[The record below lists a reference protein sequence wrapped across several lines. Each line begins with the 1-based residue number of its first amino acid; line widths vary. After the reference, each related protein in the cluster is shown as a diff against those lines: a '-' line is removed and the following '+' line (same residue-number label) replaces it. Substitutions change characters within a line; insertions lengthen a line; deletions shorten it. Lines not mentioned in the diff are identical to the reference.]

1 MSDRGFYEFDCYRID
16 TTDRLLLID
25 GDIVPLAQKTFEVL
39 LALVERN
46 GQIVEKEELMQKVWP
61 DAFVEE
67 GNLTQH
73 IYKLRKTLGR
83 SPSGQHYI
91 ENLPRRGYRFVA
103 RIKGLTVEHK
113 PESSPEMPVDSL
125 AVLPFRNTNAA
136 SEYLS
141 DGLANTITYSL
152 SQLPGLKLMS
162 RSAVYRYKGREVDPQ
177 TVGRE
182 LGVRAVVTGRVVQR
196 NDDLIVSAELVDA
209 TDNSLLWGRQYER
222 TLTDVLAVE
231 KEIAREISENLRLK
245 LSGEE
250 ATKLNSHQT
259 ESTEAYRLYLQGRY
273 HVERM
278 TSYSLR
284 KGVTIFEQAIVTD
297 PDYMLAYVGLT
308 DAWILG
314 SDWVFA
320 PREVMPKT
328 QAAALRLLKVDKSF
342 AEAHAALAYVKAFFE
357 WDWKEAESEYRR
369 AIELNPNQVPI
380 EYARFLAAM
389 GRFDEAIAEIRRA
402 ERLDPVSPRIKTW
415 VGRILFAARH
425 YEESERQFRASS
437 ELDPHYVCAP
447 ILISEPLVSQARY
460 DEAID
465 SIQKFITMD
474 RSVDNLGYL
483 GFAYAKAGNRNEAL
497 KTLDE
502 IHRLSHQSYVSP
514 YYIAIIYV
522 GLGERDEAFIWLN
535 KALEDRA
542 SQIIELRTDPK
553 LDSLRSDTR
562 FRDLLARVGLK
573 P

>member
-1 MSDRGFYEFDCYRID
+1 
-16 TTDRLLLID
+16 
-25 GDIVPLAQKTFEVL
+25 
-39 LALVERN
+39 
-46 GQIVEKEELMQKVWP
+46 
-61 DAFVEE
+61 
-67 GNLTQH
+67 
-73 IYKLRKTLGR
+73 
-83 SPSGQHYI
+83 
-91 ENLPRRGYRFVA
+91 
-103 RIKGLTVEHK
+103 
-113 PESSPEMPVDSL
+113 VDSL
-125 AVLPFRNTNAA
+125 AILPFRNADAA

-141 DGLANTITYSL
+141 DGLTNTITYSL
-152 SQLPGLKLMS
+152 SQLPGLRLMS
-162 RSAVYRYKGREVDPQ
+162 RSAVYRYKGRDVDPQ

-182 LGVRAVVTGRVVQR
+182 LGVRAVVTGRVVQHK
-196 NDDLIVSAELVDA
+196 DDLIVSAELVDA
-209 TDNSLLWGRQYER
+209 ADNSLLWGRQYER

-250 ATKLNSHQT
+250 TVRLTSHQT
-259 ESTEAYRLYLQGRY
+259 ENTEAYRLYLQGRY
-273 HVERM
+273 HVERT

-284 KGVTIFEQAIVTD
+284 KGVTLFEQAIETD
-297 PDYMLAYVGLT
+297 PNYGMAHIGLT

-328 QAAALRLLKVDKSF
+328 RDAALRLLKVDDTL
-342 AEAHAALAYVKAFFE
+342 AEAHAALAYVRAFY
-357 WDWKEAESEYRR
+357 DWNWAEAESEYRR
-369 AIELNPNQVPI
+369 ATQLNPNRVPI

-447 ILISEPLVSQARY
+447 ILISEPLVGQARY
-460 DEAID
+460 GEAIA
-465 SIQKFITMD
+465 SIQEFIKMD

-483 GFAYAKAGNRNEAL
+483 GFAHARAGNRDEAL
-497 KTLDE
+497 NALDE
-502 IHRLSHQSYVSP
+502 IRQLASQVYVSP

-522 GLGERDEAFIWLN
+522 GLGESDKAFHWLD
-535 KALEDRA
+535 KAIEERT
-542 SQIIELRTDPK
+542 SHMIELKTDPK
-553 LDSLRSDTR
+553 LDAIRSDSR
-562 FRDLLARVGLK
+562 FQDLMARVGLK